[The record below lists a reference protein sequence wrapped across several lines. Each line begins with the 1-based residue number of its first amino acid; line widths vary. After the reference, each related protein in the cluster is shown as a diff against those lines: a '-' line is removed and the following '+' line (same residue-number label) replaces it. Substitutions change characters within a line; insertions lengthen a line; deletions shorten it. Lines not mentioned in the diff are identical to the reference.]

1 MNKKIAITNLIYT
14 GVFILLIAFDRLT
27 KQLAIKYLVKS
38 VAGTGVFQTQEI
50 EIIPNVFSLH
60 YLENR
65 GAAWGLFQN
74 ALWLFIVITIVVV
87 VAMLYFYSR
96 LPFERRYHLLRVSII
111 VLSAGAIGNFIDR
124 IVWRYVVDFL
134 YFKLIDFPVFNVAD
148 CYVCVAAVLLLYCLL
163 FKYKDEDFFGKRN
176 RAD

>member
-1 MNKKIAITNLIYT
+1 MSKKIVVTNLIYT

-27 KQLAIKYLVKS
+27 KQLAVEHLMK
-38 VAGTGVFQTQEI
+38 QEI

-74 ALWLFIVITIVVV
+74 ALWLFIIITIIVL
-87 VAMLYFYSR
+87 VAMLYFYCR
-96 LPFERRYHLLRVSII
+96 LPFEKRYHLLRVSII
-111 VLSAGAIGNFIDR
+111 ILSAGAIGNFIDR
-124 IVWRYVVDFL
+124 IIWHYVVDFL

-148 CYVCVAAVLLLYCLL
+148 CYVCIAAVLILYCLL

-176 RAD
+176 REN